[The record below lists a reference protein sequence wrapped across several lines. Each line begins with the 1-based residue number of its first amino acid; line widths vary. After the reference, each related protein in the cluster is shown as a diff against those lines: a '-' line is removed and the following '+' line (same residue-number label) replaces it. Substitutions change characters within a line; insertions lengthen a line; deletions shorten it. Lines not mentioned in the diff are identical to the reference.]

1 MVNDPKTEQLTKIAR
16 LYYLE
21 EMNQRDIARKMNMSL
36 AGVSRS
42 ITRAKETGIVT
53 ISVNAPAGETSDLEI
68 RMEKAFGLK
77 ECLLVKSSDMRDLI
91 YTEMAHRL
99 APWFDRALG
108 PEAGIGVSWGQTL
121 KIIGDNLPAR
131 NDGGRSVV
139 PIIGAM
145 GRIETGLFPN
155 SIARSFAEKLG
166 GDAYLLNTPGV
177 VDSSEIRTS
186 LMTDSGYRAVADM
199 WSRLDA
205 VVLSLGGLGEDTTA
219 RALDV
224 LSREDLESARQEGAA
239 MMANFLCFDDRGK
252 PVDTSFSRRV
262 ISIDFDTLM
271 AVPLRVIAAAGPGK
285 LKSVEAA
292 LNGGLCNVLV
302 TDETTAAALLDG

>member
-1 MVNDPKTEQLTKIAR
+1 MASDPKTEQLIKIAR

-21 EMNQRDIARKMNMSL
+21 EMNQRDIAGKMNMSL

-53 ISVNAPAGETSDLEI
+53 ISVNAPEGETSDLEI
-68 RMEKAFGLK
+68 RMEKTFGLK
-77 ECLLVKSSDMRDLI
+77 ECLLVKSSDVVELI
-91 YTEMAHRL
+91 YAEMAHRL

-108 PEAGIGVSWGQTL
+108 PEAAVGVSWGQTL
-121 KIIGDNLPAR
+121 KVIGDNLPSR
-131 NDGGRSVV
+131 GEGRRSVV

-177 VDSSEIRTS
+177 VDSEEIRAS
-186 LMTDSGYRAVADM
+186 LMTDSGYRDVAEM

-205 VVLSLGGLGEDTTA
+205 VVLSLGGLGEETTA
-219 RALDV
+219 RSLDV
-224 LSREDLESARQEGAA
+224 LSRDDLDSARAEGAT
-239 MMANFLCFDDRGK
+239 MMANFLCFDDQGRS
-252 PVDTSFSRRV
+252 VDTPLSRRV

-271 AVPLRVIAAAGPGK
+271 DVPLRVIAAAGPNK
-285 LKSVEAA
+285 IASVDAA
-292 LNGGLCNVLV
+292 LKGGLGNVLV
-302 TDETTAAALLDG
+302 TDEGTAAALLGD